1 MYRTKLVLGM
11 GDGGLGEEGLMV
23 QGWNWSTVEP
33 LEYVNFKDDRAFNVI
48 AHDVFEHIG
57 KQTGSVEDE
66 LRAFGAILFGRFSL
80 GITSNDR
87 SLGTEIAS
95 FLKPNIKQIKRTKI
109 HPDVLYYADSL
120 CEGIQSEFKYY
131 YPKCDFKTIQNQVLH
146 WISKGYRQAERKYKY
161 PSTLVNMYIE
171 LQRQLREKLKWVEFF
186 KHVNISYDPATEY
199 VNVRVVEYNY

>member
-11 GDGGLGEEGLMV
+11 GDGDLGIEGLMV
-23 QGWNWSTVEP
+23 KGWNWSTVEP
-33 LEYVNFKDDRAFNVI
+33 LEYVDFKDDRAFNVI

-95 FLKPNIKQIKRTKI
+95 FLKPNIKQIKRTKV
-109 HPDVLYYADSL
+109 HPDILAYANSL
-120 CEGIQSEFKYY
+120 CEGIQSEFKYH
-131 YPKCDFKTIQNQVLH
+131 YPECDFKTIQNQVLH

-161 PSTLVNMYIE
+161 SSTLVNMYLE
-171 LQRQLREKLKWVEFF
+171 LQRQLREKLRWVELF
-186 KHVNISYDPATEY
+186 KHVNISYDPTTEY
-199 VNVRVVEYNY
+199 VNVTVVEYIY